1 MAVIYSYPIKSVP
14 EDNDLILISDGTD
27 RLTKQI
33 RVSTL
38 PGGSSGNFVAQP
50 TGYEVIL
57 PPVVGTAGQVLA
69 LPTPLGTSPYQLV
82 WVDNS
87 GSTPPTCNVT
97 ISKQVQDASTNLSSD
112 GEATLTISGGT
123 APYDVTI
130 TSTSDTFTKTNQSSP
145 VLFDSLKAA
154 TYFITGQDADGCTLT
169 GDFTIASN
177 ITCSVTYS
185 VVVTDASSPNQ
196 DNGSVEI
203 TFSGGTAPYAAQIN
217 NIITGQGYGPVT
229 GNPNPVVFNNLPG
242 NTTWEVL
249 GGDALNC
256 PPVGANFTIG
266 AAACNLNIA
275 SVVATP
281 ETGTGLN
288 DGQVEIN
295 FSGGTSDFL
304 VLLTNS
310 DGVSLPPT
318 TVQSSPAVI
327 TGLKPDTWSITVTDA
342 VLCTASAETIVGEYQ
357 AGCNISVS
365 SSTTDE
371 SVVGQNDGA
380 VTTEVIGGTLPFNL
394 IFTNTTTTD
403 SFPVSATTNPFTE
416 SGLEPGNYTV
426 TGTDSNGC
434 NINDAFVINQ
444 GVTACDIKITTT
456 VTNAIGS
463 GTGEVD
469 IVVQNGTPE
478 YSVTI
483 TDSDNQSQNA
493 NSTTGI
499 FKFTGLEPGNYTIT
513 GFDDSTPNPCPIN
526 DTFTVSIVECNMKLT
541 ITTSNQ
547 TATSDGK
554 ANVTVGDGLA
564 PFTVQYTSP
573 TNNTI
578 SGVEQSSPFVQNL
591 GPGQWSL
598 KVTDS
603 NGCEENETFNILP
616 YTDPCSGFSVS
627 GVTTDYTAE
636 DSDDGTFT
644 LTVTSGGTAPYSAD
658 IVLPSDTGENQS
670 KTNQPAPPPG
680 IEFTGLLEGNWN
692 YSITDANGCN
702 LTGTF
707 QILPY
712 VDPCN
717 ITTTIT
723 KTDETQQGDEDGT
736 ANIKLSGGSTE
747 YQVTISSPGQTT
759 QIQNGINNQTEFD
772 FVDLAPGTWSVLVK
786 DSNNC
791 EDNDQF
797 TINAGAPAQSVTV
810 DSTSI
815 TVDSTTVTADET

>member
-50 TGYEVIL
+50 IGYEVIL

-145 VLFDSLKAA
+145 VLFDNLKAA

-177 ITCSVTYS
+177 VTCGVTYS
-185 VVVTDASSPNQ
+185 VLVTDASSPNQ

-249 GGDALNC
+249 GADALNC

-266 AAACNLNIA
+266 ATACDLDIA

-288 DGQVEIN
+288 DGQIEIN
-295 FSGGTSDFL
+295 FTGGTSDFL
-304 VLLTNS
+304 VLLTDS
-310 DGVSLPPT
+310 DGIGSAT
-318 TVQSSPAVI
+318 TVQSSPATI
-327 TGLKPDTWSITVTDA
+327 TGLKPDTWGIQVTDS
-342 VLCTASAETIVGEYQ
+342 VLCTDSAEAVVGQYQ
-357 AGCNISVS
+357 AGCNITVS

-371 SVVGQNDGA
+371 SVVGQNNGA
-380 VTTEVIGGTLPFNL
+380 VTTNVTGGTLPFNL
-394 IFTNTTTTD
+394 TFTNTTTTD

-416 SGLEPGNYTV
+416 SGLAPGNYTI
-426 TGTDSNGC
+426 TGSDSNGC
-434 NINDAFVINQ
+434 NINDAFIINQ

-469 IVVQNGTPE
+469 IVVENGTPE
-478 YSVTI
+478 YNVTI
-483 TDSDNQSQNA
+483 TDSDNQSQTQ
-493 NSTTGI
+493 SRVDGI
-499 FKFTGLEPGNYTIT
+499 FKFTGLAPGSYTIT
-513 GFDDSTPNPCPIN
+513 GQDTSTPTPCPIN
-526 DTFTVSIVECNMKLT
+526 DSFIISSVECNTKLT
-541 ITTSNQ
+541 VTTSNQ
-547 TATSDGK
+547 TATDDGK

-564 PFTVQYTSP
+564 PFTVEYTSP
-573 TNNTI
+573 TNNSI
-578 SGVEQSSPFVQNL
+578 SGIEQSSPFTQNL
-591 GPGQWSL
+591 SPGDWSL
-598 KVTDS
+598 KVTDA
-603 NGCEENETFNILP
+603 NGCEDNASFTILP
-616 YTDPCSGFSVS
+616 YTDPCSGFTVS
-627 GVTTDYTAE
+627 GVATGETAE
-636 DSDDGTFT
+636 DADDGTFE
-644 LTVTSGGTAPYSAD
+644 LTVDSGGTAPYSVT
-658 IVLPSDTGENQS
+658 ITGDGTQTQ
-670 KTNQPAPPPG
+670 TNQQSP
-680 IEFTGLLEGNWN
+680 ITFTQLSVGSWT
-692 YSITDANGCN
+692 YAITDANNCA
-702 LTGTF
+702 LSGTF
-707 QILPY
+707 EITAY
-712 VDPCN
+712 VNPCN
-717 ITTTIT
+717 ITATIT
-723 KTDETQQGDEDGT
+723 TTDESTQGLDDGSVKIT
-736 ANIKLSGGSTE
+736 VSGGTTE
-747 YQVTISSPGQTT
+747 YQVTITDGTTTTVQNGSNGQT
-759 QIQNGINNQTEFD
+759 IFNFP
-772 FVDLAPGTWSVLVK
+772 DLAPGTWSVTIK
-786 DSNNC
+786 DADNC
-791 EDNDQF
+791 EKIDQF
-797 TINAGAPAQSVTV
+797 TINAGAPAQSVTA